1 MLARFQ
7 FMRVRHPCTEE
18 KILMTSTKDE
28 ITNPSIVQHL
38 VIILSSSFVYFVLIR
53 HVLLTTLD
61 RSYHFNLSND
71 AVIFALYDILYL
83 DLDIIMYVF

>member
-28 ITNPSIVQHL
+28 IKNPSIVQHL
-38 VIILSSSFVYFVLIR
+38 VIILSSSFLYFVLIR

-61 RSYHFNLSND
+61 RSYFNLSND